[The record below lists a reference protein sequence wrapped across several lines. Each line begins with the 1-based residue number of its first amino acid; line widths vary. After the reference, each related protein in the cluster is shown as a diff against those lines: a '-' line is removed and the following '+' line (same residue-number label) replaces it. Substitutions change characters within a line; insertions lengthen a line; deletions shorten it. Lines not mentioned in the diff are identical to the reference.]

1 MWCFIPAQYASRG
14 KLLSD
19 MEKTMDEVKEEMT
32 LLEQTLNQEKNNSA
46 KLQHQVMAQ
55 PHS

>member
-1 MWCFIPAQYASRG
+1 
-14 KLLSD
+14 